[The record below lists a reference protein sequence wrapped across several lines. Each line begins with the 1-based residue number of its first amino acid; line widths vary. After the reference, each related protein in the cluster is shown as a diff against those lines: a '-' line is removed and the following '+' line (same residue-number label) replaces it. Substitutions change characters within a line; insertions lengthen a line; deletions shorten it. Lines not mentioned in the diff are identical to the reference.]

1 MHSTDA
7 AYCYRRDGVVVSLS
21 VCLSVFVLVTTTEA
35 LPVIKPEATAM
46 LIIARWSLEN
56 SLKVRWAQGLHTEIL
71 VFYVTADDTSLVI
84 SDDLLRRNQS
94 QRGCFAVIGWQE

>member
-21 VCLSVFVLVTTTEA
+21 VCLSVCVLVTTTEA
-35 LPVIKPEATAM
+35 LPVIKHEATAM

-56 SLKVRWAQGLHTEIL
+56 SLKVRWAQGFAYRNVGIL
-71 VFYVTADDTSLVI
+71 RYSRRHVI
-84 SDDLLRRNQS
+84 GDLRRPAS
-94 QRGCFAVIGWQE
+94 A